1 MALANPT
8 ISILGQDPG
17 HWRRCNI
24 NANAFQQDA
33 VVTFQGWQYA
43 VFYSYMCKDH
53 RIPGP
58 EDGTADE
65 PLYIHLARRKLPHAS
80 VAGLGRPGT
89 EMEKESQAS
98 AWEVLV
104 FDDYPQTTD
113 DGHNTVQMGICP
125 GDGTIHL
132 AYDHH
137 CDVLRYRHS
146 VSNLAL
152 TPDDFQWK
160 PSLFSPTLSH
170 LPGLLTTHA
179 PFKDVTYPRFGF
191 LGNSNMFLSFRDGKA
206 GLGNDHLYMYQA
218 VNGEPGRFT
227 YVGQHLT
234 GVQSNPY
241 VNGITYTQR
250 DNQLHIT
257 WVYRGFVWYDG
268 WDDPLDTK
276 HKQQAGPNGAENNHD
291 LCYACSEDLGYT
303 WRNGNGEVIT
313 DLKPNNTT
321 AGTEIKGTIPN
332 SAPGIVAFKIPKG
345 SGLMNQEAQAV
356 DSEGRVHVLNRDCL
370 ACPGSDDD
378 GSDNRQVRWKH
389 YFREPLDGKWT
400 CHALPITP
408 GTRRGRLAAVPTS
421 RQDTNAPSKIY
432 IILPG
437 SDTDSIFR
445 ILKASSKDNYTTYSQ
460 VWSSHQMGL
469 KLAGEPLVDSSR
481 LEFDLVLSVI
491 CLREHGVLQ
500 VDQETGDK
508 GSKGD
513 KNPPQR
519 DVVVLDFELPCTDAR
534 FTVDAM

>member
-1 MALANPT
+1 MALVNPT

-17 HWRRCNI
+17 HRRRCNI

-53 RIPGP
+53 H
-58 EDGTADE
+58 DE

-80 VAGLGRPGT
+80 
-89 EMEKESQAS
+89 KESQAS
-98 AWEVLV
+98 AWEVVV

-113 DGHNTVQMGICP
+113 DGHNTVQIGICP

-137 CDVLRYRHS
+137 CDVLRYRQS
-146 VSNLAL
+146 VPNLAL
-152 TPDDFQWK
+152 TPDDFQWR
-160 PSLFSPTLSH
+160 PSLFSPALSH
-170 LPGLLTTHA
+170 LPGLPTTHA

-191 LGNSNMFLSFRDGKA
+191 LGSSNMFLSFRDGKA

-218 VNGEPGRFT
+218 ADGEAGR
-227 YVGQHLT
+227 YAYMGQHLT
-234 GVQSNPY
+234 GIQSNPY

-250 DNQLHIT
+250 DNRLHIT
-257 WVYRGFVWYDG
+257 WVYRGFVHYAG
-268 WDDPLDTK
+268 WDEPLDTK

-291 LCYACSEDLGYT
+291 LCYAYSEDLGYT
-303 WRNGNGEVIT
+303 WRNGNGEVIA
-313 DLKPNNTT
+313 DLKAKNTT
-321 AGTEIKGTIPN
+321 AGTEIKSTVTN
-332 SAPGIVAFKIPKG
+332 STSGIVAFKIPKG

-370 ACPGSDDD
+370 ACPDSDDD
-378 GSDNRQVRWKH
+378 GSDTSNMQVKWKH
-389 YFREPLDGKWT
+389 YFRDPLDGKWT

-421 RQDTNAPSKIY
+421 RQDTNAPSETY

-481 LEFDLVLSVI
+481 LEFDLVLSVF
-491 CLREHGVLQ
+491 CLREHGVLG
-500 VDQETGDK
+500 QETGDE

-513 KNPPQR
+513 KNLPQR
-519 DVVVLDFELPCTDAR
+519 DVVVLDFELPCTDTR
-534 FTVDAM
+534 FAVDAM